1 MPAPVPL
8 TPPTV
13 LVTEHLAEPAL
24 AWLNRHAHVVRAQPG
39 SPEFEDC
46 ASRVEGLVVRTYTRV
61 DEDLLA
67 LLPALKVVGRGGVG
81 LDNVCLKACR
91 ARGVPVV
98 YTPDSNTQAVLEYV
112 LCLLC
117 DALRPRLFLDRPV
130 PRQEWDAIR
139 EEVCGLWQMNERSLG
154 ILGLGRIG
162 SRLAQVAQ
170 AIGFTVRYCD
180 IREIP
185 ERERHGAECVD
196 MPTLFAESDV
206 ISVHV
211 DGRPGNRHLVGP
223 NVVQM
228 MRPDVLFLNTS
239 RGFVVDHEALA
250 SFMRANPA
258 AMAMLDVHDPEPIA
272 DANPLLG
279 LPNAHLAP
287 HLASRTTTAL
297 ENMSWVV
304 RDVIAVLAGRE
315 PRWPAWPA

>member
-8 TPPTV
+8 IPPTV
-13 LVTEHLAEPAL
+13 LVTEHLAESAL
-24 AWLNRHAHVVRAQPG
+24 AWLNRHATVVRAQPG
-39 SPEFEDC
+39 SPEFEDS
-46 ASRVEGLVVRTYTRV
+46 AARVQGLVVRTYTTV
-61 DEDLLA
+61 DDHLLS
-67 LLPALKVVGRGGVG
+67 LLPSLKVVGRGGVG

-91 ARGVPVV
+91 ARGIRVV
-98 YTPDSNTQAVLEYV
+98 YTPDSNTQAVVEYV

-139 EEVCGLWQMNERSLG
+139 EEVCGLWQMSERSLG
-154 ILGLGRIG
+154 ILGMGRIG

-180 IREIP
+180 VREIP

-211 DGRPGNRHLVGP
+211 DGRAANHHLVGP
-223 NVVQM
+223 DALSM
-228 MRPDVLFLNTS
+228 MRPDVIFLNTS
-239 RGFVVDHEALA
+239 RGFVVDHAALA
-250 SFMRANPA
+250 AFMRANPA
-258 AMAMLDVHDPEPIA
+258 SMAMLDVHDPEPITG
-272 DANPLLG
+272 ANPLLG

-315 PRWPAWPA
+315 PRWPA

>member
-1 MPAPVPL
+1 MPAPVPVI
-8 TPPTV
+8 PPTV

-24 AWLNRHAHVVRAQPG
+24 AWLNRHATVVRAQPG
-39 SPEFEDC
+39 SPEFEDS
-46 ASRVEGLVVRTYTRV
+46 AARVQGLVVRTYTRV
-61 DEDLLA
+61 DEHLLS
-67 LLPALKVVGRGGVG
+67 LLPSLKVVGRGGVG

-91 ARGVPVV
+91 ARGIRVV
-98 YTPDSNTQAVLEYV
+98 YTPDSNTQAVVEYV

-139 EEVCGLWQMNERSLG
+139 EEVCGLWQMSERSLG
-154 ILGLGRIG
+154 ILGMGRIG

-180 IREIP
+180 VREIP

-211 DGRPGNRHLVGP
+211 DGRASNHHLVGP
-223 NVVQM
+223 DALSM
-228 MRPDVLFLNTS
+228 MRPDVIFLNTS

-250 SFMRANPA
+250 AFMRANPA
-258 AMAMLDVHDPEPIA
+258 SMAMLDVHDPEPVTA
-272 DANPLLG
+272 ANPLLG

-315 PRWPAWPA
+315 PRWPA